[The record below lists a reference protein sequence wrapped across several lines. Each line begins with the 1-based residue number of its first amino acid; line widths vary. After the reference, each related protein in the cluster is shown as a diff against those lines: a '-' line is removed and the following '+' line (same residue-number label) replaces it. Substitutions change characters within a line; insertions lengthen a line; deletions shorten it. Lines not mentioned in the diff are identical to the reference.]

1 MGELVVREH
10 YDEADYRAFG
20 ERLRESLEA
29 LEALL
34 DRPGFGEGP
43 PSIGAELELFLVDGD
58 GRPLP
63 ANRDVL
69 RRVAD
74 PRLTV
79 ELDRFNLECNSRP
92 VALAGEPF
100 SALAADLG
108 GAVEAVRR
116 AASGLGG
123 GVVMIG
129 ILPTLREEDLLEGA
143 LTDLPRYRALSAGL
157 RRLRRAPFEIHI
169 DGPEPLRL
177 RCDDVT
183 LEGANTSLQV
193 HLRVAPADFA
203 HVFNAAQMAVAPVLA
218 TAANAPFFLGHRL
231 WDETR
236 VALFKQSVDPRASRD
251 GTYPVARVSF
261 GHGWVRRSALELF
274 AESVALHPPLLPMLG
289 DERPARVVA
298 AGGTPRLRELRLH
311 QGTVWSWN
319 RPVYDPTGG
328 GHLRIEMRALPA
340 GPTLADMMANTA
352 FLVGL
357 AFGLA
362 PQVPRLVPAFPF
374 ACAER
379 NFYRAARH
387 GPEAVLLWPSRE
399 APSPRPIGAL
409 ELAGALLPVAERG
422 LRAAGVRG
430 SEIGGWLGVIE
441 GRLAAGQSGARW
453 QDRALVGEE
462 AAGSDG
468 RFEALAR
475 MLGRYRELSEEGRPV
490 HTWRCER
497 P

>member
-1 MGELVVREH
+1 MGELVVRER
-10 YDEADYRAFG
+10 YEEADYRAFS

-29 LEALL
+29 LEELL
-34 DRPGFGEGP
+34 ARPGFGAGP
-43 PSIGAELELFLVDGD
+43 PSIGAELELFLVDGE

-92 VALAGEPF
+92 FPLAGDPF
-100 SALAADLG
+100 TALVGDLG
-108 GAVEAVRR
+108 SEVEALRT

-129 ILPTLREEDLLEGA
+129 ILPTLRERDLRAGA

-157 RRLRRAPFEIHI
+157 RRLRRAPFEIRI
-169 DGPEPLRL
+169 DGPEPVHLRG
-177 RCDDVT
+177 DDVT

-193 HLRVAPADFA
+193 HLRVAPGDFA
-203 HVFNAAQMAVAPVLA
+203 DVFNAAQMAVAPVLA
-218 TAANAPFFLGHRL
+218 TAANSPFFLGHRL

-236 VALFKQSVDPRASRD
+236 VALFKQSVDPRATRD

-289 DERPARVVA
+289 DERPRRVVE

-319 RPVYDPTGG
+319 RPVYDPAGG

-357 AFGLA
+357 ALGLA
-362 PQVPRLVPAFPF
+362 PEVPRLLPAFPF

-379 NFYRAARH
+379 NFYRAAQH
-387 GPEAVLLWPSRE
+387 GPDAVLLWPTRE
-399 APSPRPIGAL
+399 APSPRPIAAL
-409 ELAGALLPVAERG
+409 ELAEALLPVAERG

-430 SEIGGWLGVIE
+430 GEIGGWLGVIE
-441 GRLAAGQSGARW
+441 GRLAARGSGARW
-453 QDRALVGEE
+453 QVGAVAAEE
-462 AAGSDG
+462 AGGAGD
-468 RFEALAR
+468 RFDALAR
-475 MLGRYRELSEEGRPV
+475 MLRRYRALSEEGRPV
-490 HTWRCER
+490 HTWDPR
-497 P
+497 PG